1 MAMQFGTPLVL
12 VFLACIF
19 KQKWNPVSGNHN
31 PNVTRT
37 IFSLSVIKEP
47 AIRSIWCSASF
58 DRQLH
63 IHFTRWRRYYYGI
76 RQSLTSLLILGGDI
90 ELNPGPAQKKERIEN
105 MYIYININVKQE
117 RIAHVNVR
125 SVASHENFYLL
136 KQTVTTKNFDIF
148 TVSESS
154 LDRTVCDSDILIPGY
169 TTSGRIE
176 GRTREAAEYSSMSKT
191 RPASLKN
198 GPQYLKA
205 TINNYG

>member
-1 MAMQFGTPLVL
+1 MAPLL
-12 VFLACIF
+12 LRHSP
-19 KQKWNPVSGNHN
+19 K
-31 PNVTRT
+31 
-37 IFSLSVIKEP
+37 LDE
-47 AIRSIWCSASF
+47 
-58 DRQLH
+58 
-63 IHFTRWRRYYYGI
+63 FTYFRRRY
-76 RQSLTSLLILGGDI
+76 RVESRRSS
-90 ELNPGPAQKKERIEN
+90 KERKN
-105 MYIYININVKQE
+105 RKHVYIYININVKQE

-148 TVSESS
+148 TVSESW

-198 GPQYLKA
+198 GPRYLKA